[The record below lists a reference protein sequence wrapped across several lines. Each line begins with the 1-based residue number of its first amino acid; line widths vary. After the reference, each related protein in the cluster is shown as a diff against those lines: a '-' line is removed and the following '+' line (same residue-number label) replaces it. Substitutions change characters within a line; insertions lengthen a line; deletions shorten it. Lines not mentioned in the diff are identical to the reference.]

1 MAAKANPFP
10 EYPVSRL
17 DDPLAPG
24 SAQTALTWPITKE
37 RQIIDHWLGERE
49 TDQGGSA
56 PLIVA
61 VRGDYG
67 SGKTHLLLDA
77 MAYLDAGLGQQAQQA
92 RPSFLPVATTA
103 GRPLDWYR
111 AVIGPRLVELPLEE
125 LVIGLYAKAGQVV
138 ADRATLTET
147 AVDRLEREPGRG
159 QGAGG
164 RRSAELDRR

>member
-1 MAAKANPFP
+1 MMTARANPFP

-17 DDPLAPG
+17 DEPLAPG
-24 SAQTALTWPITKE
+24 SAHTARTGPIARE
-37 RQIIDHWLGERE
+37 RQIIDRWLRERE
-49 TDQGGSA
+49 ARPGGPA

-77 MAYLDAGLGQQAQQA
+77 MVNLDTGLGERN
-92 RPSFLPVATTA
+92 RPSLLPVAAIA

-111 AVIGPRLVELPLEE
+111 AVIGPRLADLPLGE
-125 LVIGLYAKAGQVV
+125 LVIGLYARAGQEV

-147 AVDRLEREPGRG
+147 AVGQLERGRG
-159 QGAGG
+159 EGASG
-164 RRSAELDRR
+164 RRPAELERG